1 MGVVPDG
8 PDGEAA
14 RGLIARAR
22 QLRQAAGIPL
32 PAMADKVG
40 VARSTV
46 RLGAEPP
53 ALSEIMRTCR
63 VRLPTPFVAYGKGHT
78 LLAQT
83 VPWVYQR

>member
-40 VARSTV
+40 VARST
-46 RLGAEPP
+46 LS
-53 ALSEIMRTCR
+53 ALERNPR
-63 VRLPTPFVAYGKGHT
+63 P
-78 LLAQT
+78 
-83 VPWVYQR
+83 YQR